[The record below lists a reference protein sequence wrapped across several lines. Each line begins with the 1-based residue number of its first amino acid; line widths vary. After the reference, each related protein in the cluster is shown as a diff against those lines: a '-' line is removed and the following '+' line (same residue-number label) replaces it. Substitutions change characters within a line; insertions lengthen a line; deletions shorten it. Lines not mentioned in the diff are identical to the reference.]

1 MMNTTKILL
10 IAFILAIFTAFAD
23 DGSVTEKT
31 VNGHKLTVCSLD
43 KVKKT
48 ETLPL
53 SSLVENCTLLNF
65 EDLDD
70 ALFKPWFTTVSEKY
84 IGVRQQGNGQFKLFA
99 RSGKFLC
106 NVGSVGQGPGEY
118 SIALYDEVIDDKNDL
133 IYLAPMT
140 GDKILVYNTLGK
152 FIKNIVAPHRLQKP
166 KLYLSDGILTV
177 VHMPFEGDKAVAIQ
191 FDSDGKIV
199 KELARPKHLVVERFD
214 GEIFNT
220 RNNAAVF
227 DFLSTSSDT
236 LYHYNVKN
244 NRIEPVFTMTVNS
257 GKPYKQYFE
266 LNDRYI
272 TNVFGKGLVSTD
284 KKNKT
289 SSYIKIVNDYFG
301 NLAMPANVVSFRNG
315 YFVYNLEPAQLK
327 DEIEKRLAESD
338 CSAQDK
344 EKLTK
349 LSSSLNENANNVLF
363 IGKLK

>member
-1 MMNTTKILL
+1 MNTTKILL
-10 IAFILAIFTAFAD
+10 IAFILAIFTACAD
-23 DGSVTEKT
+23 DGSVTEKI
-31 VNGHKLTVCSLD
+31 VNGHKLTICSLD

-65 EDLDD
+65 EDIDE

-84 IGVRQQGNGQFKLFA
+84 IGVRQQGNGQFKLFD

-118 SIALYDEVIDDKNDL
+118 AITLYDEIIDDKNNL
-133 IYLAPMT
+133 IYLAPMM
-140 GDKILVYNTLGK
+140 GDKILVYTTSGK
-152 FIKNIVAPHRLQKP
+152 FVKKITAPHQLHKP
-166 KLYLSDGILTV
+166 KLFLSDGILTV
-177 VHMPFEGDKAVAIQ
+177 LHMPFEGDKGVVFQ
-191 FDSDGKIV
+191 FDADGKLI
-199 KELARPKHLVVERFD
+199 KELATQKHLVVENFN

-220 RNNAAVF
+220 RNTAVF

-257 GKPYKQYFE
+257 GKPFKQYFE

-272 TNVFGKGLVSTD
+272 TNVFGKGLISTD

-289 SSYIKIVNDYFG
+289 SSYIKVVNDYFG
-301 NLAMPANVVSFRNG
+301 NMAMPAYVINLRNG
-315 YFVYNLEPAQLK
+315 YFVHNLEPAQLK
-327 DEIEKRLAESD
+327 EAIEKRLAESD
-338 CSAQDK
+338 CSEQDK